1 MCNSIIFAKAQ
12 SRKSLCQILNNSI
25 KNDDDE
31 RKKQTIL
38 ITIIIATTLFIF
50 RQNGYIIV
58 NKSKYEIKIVK
69 IVLK

>member
-1 MCNSIIFAKAQ
+1 MTMMK
-12 SRKSLCQILNNSI
+12 KKK
-25 KNDDDE
+25 KNP
-31 RKKQTIL
+31 IL